1 MIYRIINKEKGFYK
15 YIFTGRHIYCYIHAL
30 AETTIA
36 LKIAIKI
43 IISYD
48 NDNDADVKIYKSH
61 LSEHNNYEEII
72 KAIDNM
78 MRRKPVIYTE
88 QKEANVLYESKML
101 RWFNNLYLDQK
112 SENIMPP
119 IKILESELEPENFIE
134 EDRTLY

>member
-1 MIYRIINKEKGFYK
+1 MIFLELNKERRLYK
-15 YIFTGRHIYCYIHAL
+15 FTFTGRHIYCYIHAL

-48 NDNDADVKIYKSH
+48 NKTDVEIYKIH
-61 LSEHNNYEEII
+61 LSEHKNYDEII
-72 KAIDNM
+72 RAIDNM
-78 MRRKPVIYTE
+78 MNNKPHIYTE

-101 RWFNNLYLDQK
+101 SWFNHLYLDQK

-119 IKILESELEPENFIE
+119 IKILEPELEPENFIDE
-134 EDRTLY
+134 NRILY

>member
-48 NDNDADVKIYKSH
+48 NNNDADVKIYKLH